1 MIDEKPMDRDELKKF
16 LEVHKLCRMSRDEA
30 EIVMWFR
37 LLKEANLGD
46 KAKALLQ
53 ALTATAA
60 FEGKRASLIEAT
72 KENKKSAVKVKQIH
86 KAPWDGAPLAC
97 WALPDLT
104 KALDTISL
112 TENEQKLVERLRIQ
126 RIQKRASEQCK
137 VYLES
142 QFGIPPTYAHLL
154 MRNCCEMPSGDAQ
167 YRSRADTIHCPAEV
181 KSLTEAKLIIVPV
194 KQVRARQ
201 MGKVRSEQ
209 IAKKNA
215 AKKSAA
221 GEVQKVAPKKV
232 VTQKKQTSEDFEL

>member
-1 MIDEKPMDRDELKKF
+1 MTKEMTMSAQQLAEF
-16 LEVHKLCRMSRDEA
+16 LELNKLCKLSRDEA
-30 EIVMWFR
+30 DMVMWFR
-37 LLKEANLGD
+37 LLRAAGLGD

-60 FEGKRASLIEAT
+60 FEDTRARLIEAT
-72 KENKKSAVKVKQIH
+72 KEDKESPAKVNQTH